1 MFINLCMSEP
11 FYIEK
16 EFFVGGYFV
25 TFNLITKT
33 CKFKVMKFDLDLFT
47 LIDKKE
53 IYNTFLRF
61 ISYQ

>member
-1 MFINLCMSEP
+1 MYVGTFLYRKRI
-11 FYIEK
+11 
-16 EFFVGGYFV
+16 FFAGGYFV